1 MATTTNKP
9 VILAVDDDAP
19 VLRAVERDLRSR
31 YGKEYRIVAATSG
44 AEALEAVRQLTVR
57 GGAIG
62 LFVVDQRMPGMT
74 GIEFLA
80 QAIELQPDAKRVL
93 LTAYADTDV
102 AIKAINSIRLD
113 QYILKPWDPPEE
125 KLYPVLDD
133 LLSDWVADFRPPF
146 EGLRLLARRWSPRG
160 HDIRDYLTRN
170 QVPYTWLDPETDED
184 GRRLA
189 VSLMETAEGQETAE
203 TVAVTAGEAEP
214 ATPEQLA
221 IPIILFPDGA
231 VMRDPT
237 NVQIAEKVGL
247 QVRAALPFY
256 DLAIVGGG
264 PSGLAA
270 AVYGAS
276 EGLKTVLIERE
287 APGGQAGTTSRIEN
301 YLGFPSGL
309 SGGDLARR
317 ALAQARRLG
326 AEILTPLEVVGIRR
340 HDPYRVVTLGDGSEV
355 SCQAVVVATGVSYRQ
370 LDIPNAARL
379 AGAGIYYGGATTEAV
394 LFRGLDVA
402 VVGGGNSAGQAAVY
416 LSRFANSVKVL
427 IRGPDL
433 TATMSQYLIDQ
444 MAAIPNIEVRP
455 SVQVVGVEGA
465 EQLERATL
473 EEIPEGKQEQ
483 MDLSAL
489 FVFIGQTPRTDWL
502 EGNVLR
508 DKAGFVL
515 SGREVLVDGKPPA
528 GWGSDREPFL
538 LEASV
543 PGIFVAGDVRFRS
556 VKRIASAVGEGSMAV
571 QFVHQYLAAI

>member
-1 MATTTNKP
+1 VATATNKP

-133 LLSDWVADFRPPF
+133 MLSDWVADFRPPF

-170 QVPYTWLDPETDED
+170 QVPYAWLDPEADEE

-189 VSLMETAEGQETAE
+189 ISLIE
-203 TVAVTAGEAEP
+203 TVDGQGTAATIAVTAGEAE
-214 ATPEQLA
+214 AASPEELA
-221 IPIILFPDGA
+221 IPIVLFPDGS

-301 YLGFPSGL
+301 YLGFPAGL
-309 SGGDLARR
+309 SGSDLARR
-317 ALAQARRLG
+317 GLAQARRLG
-326 AEILTPLEVVGIRR
+326 AEILSPIEVVGIRR
-340 HDPYRVVTLGDGSEV
+340 EDPYRVVMLGDGSEI

-370 LDIPNAARL
+370 LEIPNAARL
-379 AGAGIYYGGATTEAV
+379 AGAGIYYGAATTEAV
-394 LFRGLDVA
+394 LYRGLDVA
-402 VVGGGNSAGQAAVY
+402 VVGGGNSSGQAAVY
-416 LSRFANSVKVL
+416 LSRFANSIKVL

-433 TATMSQYLIDQ
+433 TATMSQYLIEQ
-444 MAAIPNIEVRP
+444 MAALPNVEVRP
-455 SVQVVGVEGA
+455 YMQVVGVEGGQ
-465 EQLERATL
+465 QLERATL
-473 EEIPEGKQEQ
+473 ESIPGGEREELN
-483 MDLSAL
+483 LSAL

-502 EGNVLR
+502 ESAVLR
-508 DKAGFVL
+508 EKAGFVL
-515 SGREVLVDGKPPA
+515 SGREVLDQGKPPP
-528 GWGSDREPFL
+528 GWGTDREPFL

-543 PGIFVAGDVRFRS
+543 PGIFVAGDVRYRS

-571 QFVHQYLAAI
+571 QFVHQYLATL